1 MNLKKIV
8 VPNYVFRDELGEFVF
23 HNVCILV
30 SSDSNI
36 TAESFNQA
44 TDDFSISSMEI
55 EKLGREAA
63 QRYFN
68 DKYTKVLKGEH
79 EITPSEFN
87 GIRLFL
93 GVNGTQ
99 LAKLLNLDKSSIS
112 RIINSKSPVQRDT
125 MLLLMEKLGNE
136 LDTPGITKHIVERF
150 EAESDQPT
158 NDLNLPAEKIA
169 EWIIR
174 RFVELEE
181 CITNLKLQKVLYYV
195 QGIGLGRHNTKI
207 IAEDFYAWEHGP
219 VITHLYHKYKSSG
232 AGALVVDPAADLTMV
247 KNSKIATD
255 ILTETMNTYG
265 KYSAWVLRN
274 KTHCEPP
281 WTETVQGQK
290 IDLEKMRS
298 FFREVVK

>member
-30 SSDSNI
+30 SSDSNVS
-36 TAESFNQA
+36 AESFNQDY
-44 TDDFSISSMEI
+44 DDFSISSKEI

-68 DKYTKVLKGEH
+68 DKYTKVLKGEYQ
-79 EITPSEFN
+79 IKPSEFN

-93 GVNGTQ
+93 GVNGSE
-99 LAKLLNLDKSSIS
+99 LAKLLNLNKSSIS
-112 RIINSKSPVQRDT
+112 RIINNKNPVQRDT
-125 MLLLMEKLGNE
+125 MLLVMEKLGNE
-136 LDTPGITKHIVERF
+136 LETPGITKHIVERF
-150 EAESDQPT
+150 EAENVQSL
-158 NDLNLPAEKIA
+158 NDLSLPAEKVA

-174 RFVELEE
+174 KFVELEE
-181 CITNLKLQKVLYYV
+181 CVTNLKLQKLLYYA
-195 QGIGLGRHNTKI
+195 QGIGIGRYNTKV

-219 VITHLYHKYKSSG
+219 VIEHLYHKYKGSG
-232 AGALVVDPAADLTMV
+232 SGALVVDPAADISQI
-247 KNSKIATD
+247 KNSQIATE
-255 ILTETMNTYG
+255 ILTETINIYG

-281 WTETVQGQK
+281 WTETSQGQK
-290 IDLEKMRS
+290 IDLDKMRS
-298 FFREVVK
+298 FFKEVVK